1 VGKYVGPSC
10 RLCRAEG
17 TKLFLKGKRC
27 LSEKCAVSE
36 GKRNYPPGQKGAR
49 ANMRRSHYKSQLREK
64 QKVKRY
70 YGTGET
76 QFRHVF
82 AEAARRKG
90 ITGENLLQMLELR
103 LDNVVYRMNLAS
115 SRTQA
120 RQLIRH
126 GHLAVNGKKVNIPSY
141 LMNLNDEISYR
152 DKAKNNQNIKNVVEN
167 IANLQTIPGWL
178 LVDHANLK
186 GKINALP
193 TRADVSLE
201 VEERLIVELYSK

>member
-70 YGTGET
+70 YGTGEA
-76 QFRHVF
+76 QFRHAF

-103 LDNVVYRMNLAS
+103 LDNVVYRMNMAS

-141 LMNLNDEISYR
+141 LMNLNDEVSFR
-152 DKAKNNQNIKNVVEN
+152 EKAKNNQNIKNVVEN

-186 GKINALP
+186 GKINAMP